1 MNKTDLLFKMLDN
14 PDQYNEAQWQDILAD
29 DECRELYTLMT
40 KTKSAAQSSQ
50 ITDDEIDAEWQRLVR
65 SKQNHAAV
73 IPLWRKIAAAAAI
86 MIALFGFTYAAIRTG
101 FFGVEKIITSKETPH
116 KVENVDS
123 VATKDNK
130 PTTQEIS
137 QDSEENVKES
147 TEEATAKTEPRLYD
161 NAQLEQI
168 LTELSAYYHV
178 DVEYCSEDVRSL
190 RLYYQW
196 EPEYSLDKVIEM
208 LSNFE
213 AFSIHL
219 EGNKLIV
226 ESSCKVSA
234 VPSLLEQCRTAAD
247 VARSESSS
255 QEGKQ

>member
-1 MNKTDLLFKMLDN
+1 MNKTDLLFQMLDN
-14 PDQYNEAQWQDILAD
+14 PDQYSEAQWQDILAD
-29 DECRELYTLMT
+29 DELRELYTLMT
-40 KTKSAAQSSQ
+40 KTKSAAQASQ
-50 ITDDEIDAEWQRLVR
+50 ITDDEIDAEWQRLIHSR
-65 SKQNHAAV
+65 QNHAAV

-116 KVENVDS
+116 KVERVDS
-123 VATKDNK
+123 VATKDNEAI
-130 PTTQEIS
+130 TQEIS
-137 QDSEENVKES
+137 QDTEENFKES

-161 NAQLEQI
+161 NAPLEQI
-168 LTELSAYYHV
+168 LTDLSAYYHV
-178 DVEYCSEDVRSL
+178 DVEYSSEDVRSL

-226 ESSCKVSA
+226 ESS
-234 VPSLLEQCRTAAD
+234 
-247 VARSESSS
+247 S

>member
-1 MNKTDLLFKMLDN
+1 MNKTYLLFQMLDN
-14 PDQYNEAQWQDILAD
+14 PDQYSEAQWQDILAD
-29 DECRELYTLMT
+29 DECRELYTLMAEA
-40 KTKSAAQSSQ
+40 KSAIQSSQ
-50 ITDDEIDAEWQRLVR
+50 ITDDEIDAEWQRLVHSR
-65 SKQNHAAV
+65 QNHAAV

-86 MIALFGFTYAAIRTG
+86 MIALFGFAYAAIRTG
-101 FFGVEKIITSKETPH
+101 FFGVEKIITSKETPL

-123 VATKDNK
+123 VATKDNEAI
-130 PTTQEIS
+130 TQEIS

-147 TEEATAKTEPRLYD
+147 TEEVPVKAEPRLYD
-161 NAQLEQI
+161 NVPLEQI
-168 LTELSAYYHV
+168 LTDLSAYYHV
-178 DVEYCSEDVRSL
+178 DVEYSSEDVRSL

-226 ESSCKVSA
+226 ESS
-234 VPSLLEQCRTAAD
+234 T
-247 VARSESSS
+247 

>member
-1 MNKTDLLFKMLDN
+1 MNKTDLLFQMLEN
-14 PDQYNEAQWQDILAD
+14 PDQYCEAQWQDILAD
-29 DECRELYTLMT
+29 DECRELYTLMA

-50 ITDDEIDAEWQRLVR
+50 ITDDEIDAEWQRLIQ

-73 IPLWRKIAAAAAI
+73 IPLWRKIAAAVAI
-86 MIALFGFTYAAIRTG
+86 MIALFGFAYAAIRTG
-101 FFGVEKIITSKETPH
+101 FFGVDKIITSKETSH
-116 KVENVDS
+116 KAVNVDS

-130 PTTQEIS
+130 PITQEIS

-161 NAQLEQI
+161 NVPLEQI

-178 DVEYCSEDVRSL
+178 DVEYSSEDVRSL

-208 LSNFE
+208 LSHFE
-213 AFSIHL
+213 TFNIHR

-234 VPSLLEQCRTAAD
+234 VPSLLEQCRTAAN

-255 QEGKQ
+255 QEDKQ

>member
-1 MNKTDLLFKMLDN
+1 MNKTDLLFQMLDN
-14 PDQYNEAQWQDILAD
+14 PDQYSEAQWQDILAD
-29 DECRELYTLMT
+29 DECRELYALMA
-40 KTKSAAQSSQ
+40 KTKSATQSSQ
-50 ITDDEIDAEWQRLVR
+50 ITDDEIDAEWQRLSQ

-73 IPLWRKIAAAAAI
+73 IPLWRKIAAAASI

-123 VATKDNK
+123 VATKDNEAIIQK
-130 PTTQEIS
+130 IS
-137 QDSEENVKES
+137 QDSEESTEES

-161 NAQLEQI
+161 NVPLEQI

-178 DVEYCSEDVRSL
+178 DVEYSSEDVRSL

-196 EPEYSLDKVIEM
+196 KPEYSLDKVIEM

-247 VARSESSS
+247 VARSEPSS

>member
-1 MNKTDLLFKMLDN
+1 MNKTDLLFQMLDN
-14 PDQYNEAQWQDILAD
+14 PDQYSEAQWQDILAD
-29 DECRELYTLMT
+29 DECRELYALMA
-40 KTKSAAQSSQ
+40 KTKSATQSSQ
-50 ITDDEIDAEWQRLVR
+50 ITDDEIDAEWQRLSQ
-65 SKQNHAAV
+65 SKQNHATV

-86 MIALFGFTYAAIRTG
+86 MIAVFGFTYAAIRTG
-101 FFGVEKIITSKETPH
+101 FFGVDKIITSKETPH

-123 VATKDNK
+123 VATKENEA
-130 PTTQEIS
+130 TTQEIS
-137 QDSEENVKES
+137 QDTEEN
-147 TEEATAKTEPRLYD
+147 TEKASVKTEPRLYD
-161 NAQLEQI
+161 NVPLEQI
-168 LTELSAYYHV
+168 LTELSAYYNV
-178 DVEYCSEDVRSL
+178 DVDYCSEDVRSL

-226 ESSCKVSA
+226 ESS
-234 VPSLLEQCRTAAD
+234 
-247 VARSESSS
+247 S

>member
-1 MNKTDLLFKMLDN
+1 MLDN

-29 DECRELYTLMT
+29 DECRELYTLMA
-40 KTKSAAQSSQ
+40 KTKSAAQASQ
-50 ITDDEIDAEWQRLVR
+50 ITDDEIDAEWQRLIHSR
-65 SKQNHAAV
+65 QNHAAV

-101 FFGVEKIITSKETPH
+101 FFGVEKIITSKETPL
-116 KVENVDS
+116 KVKNVDS
-123 VATKDNK
+123 VATKDNEAI
-130 PTTQEIS
+130 TQEIS

-161 NAQLEQI
+161 NVPLEQI
-168 LTELSAYYHV
+168 LTDLSAYYHV

-226 ESSCKVSA
+226 ESS
-234 VPSLLEQCRTAAD
+234 
-247 VARSESSS
+247 S

>member
-1 MNKTDLLFKMLDN
+1 MNKTDLLFQMLDN

-29 DECRELYTLMT
+29 DECRELYTLMA
-40 KTKSAAQSSQ
+40 KTKSAAQASQ
-50 ITDDEIDAEWQRLVR
+50 ITDDEIDAEWQRLIHSR
-65 SKQNHAAV
+65 QNHAAV

-101 FFGVEKIITSKETPH
+101 FFGVEKIITSKETPL

-123 VATKDNK
+123 VATKDNEAI
-130 PTTQEIS
+130 TQEIS

-161 NAQLEQI
+161 NVPLEQI

-219 EGNKLIV
+219 EGDKLIV
-226 ESSCKVSA
+226 ESS
-234 VPSLLEQCRTAAD
+234 
-247 VARSESSS
+247 

>member
-1 MNKTDLLFKMLDN
+1 MNKTDLLFQMLDN

-29 DECRELYTLMT
+29 DECRELYTLMA
-40 KTKSAAQSSQ
+40 KTKSAAQASQ
-50 ITDDEIDAEWQRLVR
+50 ITDDEIDAEWQRLIHSR
-65 SKQNHAAV
+65 QNHAAV

-101 FFGVEKIITSKETPH
+101 FFGVEKIITSKETPL
-116 KVENVDS
+116 KVKNVDS
-123 VATKDNK
+123 VATKDNEAI
-130 PTTQEIS
+130 TQEIS

-161 NAQLEQI
+161 NVPLEQI
-168 LTELSAYYHV
+168 LTDLSAYF
-178 DVEYCSEDVRSL
+178 
-190 RLYYQW
+190 
-196 EPEYSLDKVIEM
+196 EM

-226 ESSCKVSA
+226 ESS
-234 VPSLLEQCRTAAD
+234 
-247 VARSESSS
+247 S

>member
-1 MNKTDLLFKMLDN
+1 MNKTDLLFQMLDN
-14 PDQYNEAQWQDILAD
+14 PDQYSEAQWQDILAD
-29 DECRELYTLMT
+29 DELRELYTLMT
-40 KTKSAAQSSQ
+40 KTKSAAQASQ
-50 ITDDEIDAEWQRLVR
+50 ITDDEIDAEWQRLIHSR
-65 SKQNHAAV
+65 QNHAAV

-137 QDSEENVKES
+137 QDTEENFKES

-161 NAQLEQI
+161 NAPLEQI
-168 LTELSAYYHV
+168 LTDLSAYYHV
-178 DVEYCSEDVRSL
+178 DVEYSSEDVRSL

-226 ESSCKVSA
+226 ESS
-234 VPSLLEQCRTAAD
+234 
-247 VARSESSS
+247 S

>member
-50 ITDDEIDAEWQRLVR
+50 ITDDEIDAEWQRLIHSR
-65 SKQNHAAV
+65 QNHATV
-73 IPLWRKIAAAAAI
+73 IPLWRKIAAAVAI

-116 KVENVDS
+116 KVEKVDS
-123 VATKDNK
+123 VATKDNN

-137 QDSEENVKES
+137 QDTEENTEES
-147 TEEATAKTEPRLYD
+147 TEKTSFKVESRLYD
-161 NAQLEQI
+161 NIPLEQI
-168 LTELSAYYHV
+168 LTDLSAYYHV

-208 LSNFE
+208 LSHFE
-213 AFSIHL
+213 TFNIHR
-219 EGNKLIV
+219 EGDKLIV
-226 ESSCKVSA
+226 
-234 VPSLLEQCRTAAD
+234 
-247 VARSESSS
+247 ESSS

>member
-1 MNKTDLLFKMLDN
+1 MNKTDLLFQMLEN
-14 PDQYNEAQWQDILAD
+14 PDQYSEAQWQDILAD
-29 DECRELYTLMT
+29 DECRELYALMA

-50 ITDDEIDAEWQRLVR
+50 ITDDEIDAEWQRLIK

-226 ESSCKVSA
+226 ESS
-234 VPSLLEQCRTAAD
+234 
-247 VARSESSS
+247 S